1 MSQLNQLQDLMKTL
15 RLTETANH
23 LPALIREAEQK
34 DSSFTQFLFDVAKYE
49 QTRREEK
56 QLEKRFKWAT
66 FPFQKTL
73 EEFNLKEQKSLSN
86 KQLNRLKDLTW
97 IEQLHNIILLGPP
110 GCGKTHISIG
120 LGIEALNQGYKVI
133 FTTMGDLINVLKTE
147 EITRKSQTRMKRIR
161 EADLVIIDDLMFM
174 AMDQQEANMFFHLIN
189 DLYNQSSIIL
199 TSNKAPK
206 EWGELLGDQAI
217 TTAIL
222 DRILHRV
229 EIIHLNEDS
238 YRMKHR
244 STIFGQ
250 ESVSN

>member
-1 MSQLNQLQDLMKTL
+1 MSQIQQLQDIMKTL
-15 RLTETANH
+15 RLVETAKH
-23 LPALIREAEQK
+23 LPTLIRDAEQK
-34 DSSFTQFLFDVAKYE
+34 DLSFTQFLLDVTTYE
-49 QTRREEK
+49 QSRREEK
-56 QLEKRFKWAT
+56 QLNNRLKWAT
-66 FPFQKTL
+66 FPFSKTL
-73 EEFNLKEQKSLSN
+73 EEFNLKEQKSLSS

-97 IEQLHNIILLGPP
+97 IEQLYNLILLGPP
-110 GCGKTHISIG
+110 GVGKTHLAVG
-120 LGIEALNQGYKVI
+120 LGIEAINQGYKAI
-133 FTTMGDLINVLKTE
+133 FTSMGELIHNLKTE
-147 EITRKSQTRMKRIR
+147 EITRKSKARMKRIR

-189 DLYNQSSIIL
+189 DLYNQASIIL

-222 DRILHRV
+222 DRV

-250 ESVSN
+250 QSVSK